1 MTAIGAVSTASVGQ
15 VASPPQS
22 AGVKGTHAAPPV
34 PGQGT
39 QGDILSISSEGLKAL
54 EDSKESLLVLERH
67 RHRHQEVDLVLL
79 TYENY
84 QVNGNLPAAVQAQ
97 QGGAAQPGGQA
108 QPAAVASV
116 GPAGGAGGAG
126 RA

>member
-1 MTAIGAVSTASVGQ
+1 MTAIGPVSIASVGQ

-22 AGVKGTHAAPPV
+22 AGAKGTLAAPPV

-39 QGDILSISSEGLKAL
+39 QGDILSISSQGLKAL
-54 EDSKESLLVLERH
+54 EDSKKSLLVLEKH
-67 RHRHQEVDLVLL
+67 HHRHQEVDLVLL
-79 TYENY
+79 TYPNF
-84 QVNGNLPAAVQAQ
+84 QVNGNRPAAVQVQ
-97 QGGAAQPGGQA
+97 QDGAAQPGGQA